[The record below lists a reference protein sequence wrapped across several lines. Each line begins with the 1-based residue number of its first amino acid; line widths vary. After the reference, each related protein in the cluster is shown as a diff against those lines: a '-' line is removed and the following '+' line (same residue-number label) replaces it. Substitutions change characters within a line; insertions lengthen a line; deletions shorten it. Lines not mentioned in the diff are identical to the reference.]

1 MTPPSRPSFM
11 LDMRSAGVSL
21 RLMVRLAERPG
32 LNWRFWCRWE
42 KLGRAASP
50 RPNCFL
56 TARKKMTSVE
66 YLPQYRKPYST
77 DYHTTEAPLNGRKA
91 KVYAQARP
99 RLGDG
104 SSWRP
109 LLATGRRTPPKPV
122 LLRFDMQ
129 PPRWGY
135 YRYCIVRTSMPVP
148 SAPTESG
155 WTGLR
160 LGGGPYGICCKGT
173 VKGSPGPLFG
183 PSGHSRLHGSRVV
196 QVG

>member
-66 YLPQYRKPYST
+66 YFKSGNRGTSQYLPQYRKPYST

-129 PPRWGY
+129 PPQWPRILSLL
-135 YRYCIVRTSMPVP
+135 YRTY
-148 SAPTESG
+148 
-155 WTGLR
+155 
-160 LGGGPYGICCKGT
+160 
-173 VKGSPGPLFG
+173 
-183 PSGHSRLHGSRVV
+183 
-196 QVG
+196 